1 MRITIVVSRLFQSEV
16 IYLTST
22 EASHLDIMS
31 QYDNDL
37 SSAYFEQPCL
47 TVAWLARQDGSVL
60 CRMVGWLVAV
70 LVISHQQ
77 AVSLSANDIVIHNAF
92 ALHFHFSLRLS
103 LPTTLSP
110 TTLSSPT
117 ARRLESDLGIV
128 QGSNIMKLFKII

>member
-1 MRITIVVSRLFQSEV
+1 
-16 IYLTST
+16 
-22 EASHLDIMS
+22 MS

-77 AVSLSANDIVIHNAF
+77 AVSQPLASA
-92 ALHFHFSLRLS
+92 
-103 LPTTLSP
+103 PTTTVPALDKECPPSAP
-110 TTLSSPT
+110 CTPHQACPSQLDK
-117 ARRLESDLGIV
+117 EQD
-128 QGSNIMKLFKII
+128 